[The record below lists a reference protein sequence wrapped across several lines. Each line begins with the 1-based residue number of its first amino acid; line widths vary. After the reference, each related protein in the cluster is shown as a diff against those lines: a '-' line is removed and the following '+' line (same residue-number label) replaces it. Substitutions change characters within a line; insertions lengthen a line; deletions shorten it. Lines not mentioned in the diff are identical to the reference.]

1 MTTKPIA
8 APLEADATSG
18 WRVRAYQIAWALG
31 LCFYFLE
38 YASRS
43 APAVMIQPLSLAF
56 GTSAIGVSA
65 ILGTYYYTYSTTSL
79 IAGAALDRLGAKKVV
94 PVGIFILALGCLL
107 FSFSTTSAG
116 YTGRLL
122 QGAGSAFAFTGA
134 VYLAAHGF
142 SARWL
147 ATAIGVTQCIGML
160 GGSAGQ
166 FVVGPWL
173 EHGVAWQSIWHGL
186 AIACVVVGVLLF
198 LIAPSESRQQASG
211 SGWASLLRPY
221 AIVFRN
227 PQSYLCG
234 AVAGLL
240 FVPTTI
246 GDMTWGVAFFQ
257 RDRMFS
263 YHDAV
268 VTGSLV
274 PMGWV
279 IGCPL
284 LGWLADKMGR
294 RKPAL
299 IGGAVVMLL
308 AAALITFSTGHQAA
322 EIGCLIF
329 GIASG
334 AAMIPYTIIKEVN
347 PDEVKGSATGGI
359 NFLTFGVTA
368 LIGPIFA
375 DLLGKG
381 FASTQNHVA
390 HFRQSGLF
398 WIGGIALAI
407 VLSSFLRE
415 TGHARKSPEA
425 A

>member
-8 APLEADATSG
+8 APLAADATSG
-18 WRVRAYQIAWALG
+18 WRIRAYQIAWGLA

-43 APAVMIQPLSLAF
+43 APAVMIEHLATAF

-79 IAGAALDRLGAKKVV
+79 IAGAALDRVGAKKVV
-94 PVGIFILALGCLL
+94 PVGIFILAVGCLL
-107 FSFSTTSAG
+107 FSVSTTAAG

-147 ATAIGVTQCIGML
+147 ATAIGVTQCLGML

-173 EHGVAWQSIWHGL
+173 EHGVPWQSIWHWLG
-186 AIACVVVGVLLF
+186 IACVVVGILLF

-211 SGWASLLRPY
+211 SGWASFIRPY
-221 AIVFRN
+221 SIVFRN

-274 PMGWV
+274 PLGWV

-284 LGWLADKMGR
+284 LGWLADQMGR

-308 AAALITFSTGHQAA
+308 AAALITFSTGHRAA

-368 LIGPIFA
+368 LVGPIFA

-381 FASTQNHVA
+381 FASTQNHVT

-398 WIGGIALAI
+398 WIGGIVLAI
-407 VLSSFLRE
+407 ILSSFLRE
-415 TGHARKSPEA
+415 TGHARTSA
-425 A
+425 

>member
-1 MTTKPIA
+1 MTTKPIT
-8 APLEADATSG
+8 APLTADATSE
-18 WRVRAYQIAWALG
+18 WRIRAYQIAWGLA

-43 APAVMIQPLSLAF
+43 APAVMIEHLGTAF
-56 GTSAIGVSA
+56 GTTAIGVSA
-65 ILGTYYYTYSTTSL
+65 ILGTYYYTYSVTSL
-79 IAGAALDRLGAKKVV
+79 IAGAALDGVGAKKAV
-94 PVGIFILALGCLL
+94 PIGLFILAIGCLL
-107 FSFSTTSAG
+107 FSVPIAAAG
-116 YTGRLL
+116 YAGRLL

-147 ATAIGVTQCIGML
+147 ATAIGVTQCLGML

-173 EHGVAWQSIWHGL
+173 EHGVGWQTIWHGL
-186 AIACVVVGVLLF
+186 GIASLVVGVLLF
-198 LIAPSESRQQASG
+198 VITPSETRPQTAH
-211 SGWASLLRPY
+211 SGWASVLRPY
-221 AIVFRN
+221 SIVFRN

-234 AVAGLL
+234 VVAGLL
-240 FVPTTI
+240 FVATTI

-268 VTGSLV
+268 VTSSLV
-274 PMGWV
+274 PLGWV
-279 IGCPL
+279 VGCPL
-284 LGWLADKMGR
+284 VGWLADFVGR
-294 RKPAL
+294 RKPVL
-299 IGGAVVMLL
+299 IGGAVAMLL
-308 AAALITFSTGHQAA
+308 SAAWITFSTGHTATA
-322 EIGCLIF
+322 IGCFLF

-334 AAMIPYTIIKEVN
+334 AAMIPYTIVKEVN

-375 DLLGKG
+375 DLLGKS
-381 FASTQNHVA
+381 FATTQDHVA
-390 HFRQSGLF
+390 HFRSSGIF
-398 WIGGIALAI
+398 WMTGIALAI
-407 VLSSFLRE
+407 LLSMFLRE
-415 TGHARKSPEA
+415 TGHAGKSA
-425 A
+425 